1 MNSYKIR
8 SEGLAIVCT
17 VMCQNVKIE
26 SSEFMNDRDPKLAPG
41 KAWPILAWPLIAQ
54 FSSPGSFI
62 CMTQHAHLGCSR
74 QDAASSCTLMIYHT

>member
-41 KAWPILAWPLIAQ
+41 KAWPILARPLIAQ
-54 FSSPGSFI
+54 FSSIGSFI
-62 CMTQHAHLGCSR
+62 ACNRRHRCFFKLHRDRTTC
-74 QDAASSCTLMIYHT
+74 